1 MPKSSSK
8 SVAKS
13 AVKSVS
19 KSVNSASKVVNS
31 LMTEQTLTCILLV
44 VVIGLLIYTAM
55 LYTENFENHPEGV
68 SAKFV
73 MYYADWCPHCV
84 KAKPEM
90 KELKK
95 MLKKN
100 NNKVNN
106 KQVNVVLVDAEKE
119 KDKAKEA
126 NVQGFPTIILEDGD
140 EQKEYRGAR
149 NAQSFMKFL
158 ENNL

>member
-1 MPKSSSK
+1 MKKSGS
-8 SVAKS
+8 
-13 AVKSVS
+13 KSVS
-19 KSVNSASKVVNS
+19 KSASNVMGS
-31 LMTEQTLTCILLV
+31 LMTEQTLTCVLLV

-55 LYTENFENHPEGV
+55 LYTENFEDAPSGTTAN
-68 SAKFV
+68 FT

-90 KELKK
+90 NKLKK
-95 MLKKN
+95 LLNNK

-106 KQVNVVLVDAEKE
+106 KQVNVVLVDAEAEKE
-119 KDKAKEA
+119 KAKAA
-126 NVQGFPTIILEDGD
+126 NVQGFPTVILENGSDK
-140 EQKEYRGAR
+140 KEYSGAR